1 MADKGKRLQ
10 KILDKKGMKGQ
21 LKPVGKLDEAR
32 IILVEDP
39 QSITKHAFYSK
50 DSYKSVLQKGYTF
63 SEGMV
68 HFLVSANP
76 RNSRSIERSLLT
88 NKNGTIKYD

>member
-32 IILVEDP
+32 IILVED
-39 QSITKHAFYSK
+39 
-50 DSYKSVLQKGYTF
+50 
-63 SEGMV
+63 
-68 HFLVSANP
+68 
-76 RNSRSIERSLLT
+76 SR
-88 NKNGTIKYD
+88 